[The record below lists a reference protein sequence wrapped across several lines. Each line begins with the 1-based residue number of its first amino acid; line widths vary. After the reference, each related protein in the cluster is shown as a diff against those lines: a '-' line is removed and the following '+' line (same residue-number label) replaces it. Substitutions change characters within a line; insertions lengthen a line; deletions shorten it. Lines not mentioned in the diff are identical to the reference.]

1 MFVVC
6 YQTKQLHDIRSN
18 LQNLTTENVTLT
30 QYASASLMHVNPG
43 LYYSNISNR
52 TKDTFVTQ
60 HRLQKRN
67 IPEEKNKSIDEKQ
80 MFLQKEFMDPAT
92 GMYHKFF
99 TPTQSSI
106 TFPIL
111 VKANAT
117 TGIQKK
123 TTELSYTFEYTMN
136 DTASKSDD
144 DDDFSK
150 WSSYNTEYETYFEN
164 DSTTFFNDNEI
175 EFSTNETY
183 GGDNRQST
191 EPIWDT
197 SVTPK
202 IILNNSTYI
211 STDGT
216 LPSLVMENSSYET
229 TATNIMSHTSEIIL
243 STESIINITRNEMP
257 FSNKARTEINP
268 NSTSVA
274 GTASNITTPPSTT
287 VSIPLYCKET
297 PRFEGKNTFI
307 KISKSEIFKTYIQD
321 FSCFFF
327 ASIITPMQVEG
338 LNS

>member
-1 MFVVC
+1 M
-6 YQTKQLHDIRSN
+6 
-18 LQNLTTENVTLT
+18 QNLTTENVTLT
-30 QYASASLMHVNPG
+30 QYASASLLHVNPEV
-43 LYYSNISNR
+43 YYSNILNR

-67 IPEEKNKSIDEKQ
+67 IPEENNKSIDEKQ

-92 GMYHKFF
+92 GMYHKSF
-99 TPTQSSI
+99 TPTKSSV
-106 TFPIL
+106 TFPVL
-111 VKANAT
+111 VKTNET
-117 TGIQKK
+117 TTIQKK

-136 DTASKSDD
+136 DTASTSD

-164 DSTTFFNDNEI
+164 DSTTFFNDNDT

-183 GGDNRQST
+183 GVDNRQSI
-191 EPIWDT
+191 ESIWGT

-202 IILNNSTYI
+202 IVLNNSTYV

-216 LPSLVMENSSYET
+216 PLNSVMENSSYET
-229 TATNIMSHTSEIIL
+229 TATSIMSYTSEIIS

-257 FSNKARTEINP
+257 LSNKARIEVNT

-274 GTASNITTPPSTT
+274 ETASSITITPSTT
-287 VSIPLYCKET
+287 ISIPLYCKET

-307 KISKSEIFKTYIQD
+307 KVSISEIFK
-321 FSCFFF
+321 
-327 ASIITPMQVEG
+327 
-338 LNS
+338 N